1 MTANGVILAATV
13 ILLFP
18 MGYFF
23 LASPA
28 FLFVK
33 LDIPQVTQL
42 LRGMFDIQFVMISV
56 TGVVGTLAF
65 AVAGR
70 PLFAAIVALVA
81 ALAFLRRHRFMDKM
95 DAQLKA
101 RDAGDADAVRRLR
114 RLHWVG
120 MLCNAVLLAASSAA
134 FPTSP
139 PDRRLQCWRDEAANI
154 PAAANASKAAIER
167 SAGRLRQSCG

>member
-1 MTANGVILAATV
+1 MTSNAAALAASI

-42 LRGMFDIQFVMISV
+42 LRGMFNIQFVMMSIV
-56 TGVVGTLAF
+56 GAIGTLAC
-65 AVAGR
+65 
-70 PLFAAIVALVA
+70 
-81 ALAFLRRHRFMDKM
+81 ALAGHPAFAIAVGLVTALAILGRRRFMGKM
-95 DAQLKA
+95 DAQLNA
-101 RDAGDADAVRRLR
+101 RDSGDREAVRRLR

-120 MLCNAVLLAASSAA
+120 MLCNAVLLVAFVSSLPYVTA
-134 FPTSP
+134 
-139 PDRRLQCWRDEAANI
+139 
-154 PAAANASKAAIER
+154 
-167 SAGRLRQSCG
+167 